1 MSAREEGNV
10 AVALVAAGNGRE
22 EVVWSVAAA
31 ELVLP
36 GGGELEVVAGDT
48 VVVVV
53 VEHEVGDGFAG
64 AFEHHVVEVHH

>member
-1 MSAREEGNV
+1 VSAREEGNV

-36 GGGELEVVAGDT
+36 GGGEMEAVAGDT
-48 VVVVV
+48 VVV